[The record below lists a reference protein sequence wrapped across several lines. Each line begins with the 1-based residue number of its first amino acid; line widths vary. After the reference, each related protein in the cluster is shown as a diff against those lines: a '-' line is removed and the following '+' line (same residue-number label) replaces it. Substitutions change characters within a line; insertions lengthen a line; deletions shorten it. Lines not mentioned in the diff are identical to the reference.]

1 MNDEEMNSLMVTV
14 IFEGTKEVVYSKGVC
29 VCVCVSVCVC
39 VCKQEKK
46 TYKDKRMNFMVEE

>member
-1 MNDEEMNSLMVTV
+1 MNSLMVTV

-46 TYKDKRMNFMVEE
+46 PYKDKRMNFMVEE